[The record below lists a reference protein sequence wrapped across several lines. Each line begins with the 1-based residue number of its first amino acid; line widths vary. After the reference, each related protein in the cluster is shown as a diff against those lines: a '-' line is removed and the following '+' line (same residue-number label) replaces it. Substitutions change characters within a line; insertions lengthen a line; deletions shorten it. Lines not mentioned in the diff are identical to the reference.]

1 MNSSSDKILKIALI
15 GNPNTGK
22 SSLFNSLTG
31 LNQHIGNFPGITV
44 DKKVGYF
51 KLPDKTEAKI
61 LDLPGTYSLFPKSID
76 EEVAVKVLCNSNHD
90 DFPDVTIVVADA
102 TNLKRSLFLCS
113 QVIDLKIPVVLAL
126 NMVDLAKKNRVEIN
140 IDKLSELLGVPV
152 VAMNARESI
161 GIEELKSALQNK
173 IKASS
178 QNIVEIDK
186 LEERVIKD
194 ISNALQAN
202 CVFASFIVANNL
214 HNITY
219 YSHNIEKREEI
230 KNILEL
236 NNTSEQKLQALESI
250 ERYRQLTN
258 IISQTVSR
266 PKLNNPLTKKL
277 DDIFMHKVWGYIIF
291 LFILFTVFQAIF
303 TFAALPMELIETGFS
318 NLSSWLLE
326 ILPKGI
332 ATDLFINGILA
343 GLGGIVIFIP
353 QIALLFAFISIL
365 EDTGYMSRVSFIMDK
380 AMRRYGL
387 NGRSVIPLISGVACA
402 VPAIMGARTISNYK
416 ERLLTIFVTPLMSC
430 SARLPV
436 YTLLIALAVP
446 SKLMFGFFNLQGLVL
461 MSLYLVGF
469 FAAIGSAFVFKYF
482 LKSKE
487 ASYFIME
494 MPIYRKPRWKNVGL
508 TILEKVKV
516 FLFESGKIILA
527 VSVILWFLAS
537 FAPNNKF
544 EQLEKEYNHK
554 ISQLDNSNSN
564 AEVTI
569 LRNELAS
576 KKLEYSYAGVMGKTL
591 EPIIEP
597 LGFDWKIG
605 ISLVTSFAAREV
617 FVGTMATIYSVGA
630 NEENTQNIREKMRIA
645 KNPNTGEQS
654 YTFAVAISLMLFY
667 AFAMQCMSTIAVVYR
682 ETKSWKI
689 PLFQFLYMGA
699 LAYLASYAAF
709 NLLK

>member
-1 MNSSSDKILKIALI
+1 MNSSSYKILKIALI

-230 KNILEL
+230 KKILEL

-494 MPIYRKPRWKNVGL
+494 MPVYRKPRWKNVGL

-544 EQLEKEYNHK
+544 EQLEKEYNYK
-554 ISQLDNSNSN
+554 ISQLDNSSSN

>member
-1 MNSSSDKILKIALI
+1 
-15 GNPNTGK
+15 
-22 SSLFNSLTG
+22 
-31 LNQHIGNFPGITV
+31 
-44 DKKVGYF
+44 
-51 KLPDKTEAKI
+51 
-61 LDLPGTYSLFPKSID
+61 
-76 EEVAVKVLCNSNHD
+76 
-90 DFPDVTIVVADA
+90 
-102 TNLKRSLFLCS
+102 
-113 QVIDLKIPVVLAL
+113 
-126 NMVDLAKKNRVEIN
+126 
-140 IDKLSELLGVPV
+140 
-152 VAMNARESI
+152 
-161 GIEELKSALQNK
+161 
-173 IKASS
+173 
-178 QNIVEIDK
+178 
-186 LEERVIKD
+186 
-194 ISNALQAN
+194 
-202 CVFASFIVANNL
+202 L

-230 KNILEL
+230 KKILEL

-494 MPIYRKPRWKNVGL
+494 MPVYRKPRWKNVGL

>member
-1 MNSSSDKILKIALI
+1 
-15 GNPNTGK
+15 
-22 SSLFNSLTG
+22 
-31 LNQHIGNFPGITV
+31 
-44 DKKVGYF
+44 
-51 KLPDKTEAKI
+51 
-61 LDLPGTYSLFPKSID
+61 
-76 EEVAVKVLCNSNHD
+76 
-90 DFPDVTIVVADA
+90 
-102 TNLKRSLFLCS
+102 
-113 QVIDLKIPVVLAL
+113 
-126 NMVDLAKKNRVEIN
+126 
-140 IDKLSELLGVPV
+140 
-152 VAMNARESI
+152 
-161 GIEELKSALQNK
+161 
-173 IKASS
+173 
-178 QNIVEIDK
+178 
-186 LEERVIKD
+186 
-194 ISNALQAN
+194 
-202 CVFASFIVANNL
+202 
-214 HNITY
+214 
-219 YSHNIEKREEI
+219 
-230 KNILEL
+230 
-236 NNTSEQKLQALESI
+236 
-250 ERYRQLTN
+250 
-258 IISQTVSR
+258 
-266 PKLNNPLTKKL
+266 
-277 DDIFMHKVWGYIIF
+277 
-291 LFILFTVFQAIF
+291 
-303 TFAALPMELIETGFS
+303 
-318 NLSSWLLE
+318 
-326 ILPKGI
+326 
-332 ATDLFINGILA
+332 
-343 GLGGIVIFIP
+343 
-353 QIALLFAFISIL
+353 
-365 EDTGYMSRVSFIMDK
+365 
-380 AMRRYGL
+380 
-387 NGRSVIPLISGVACA
+387 
-402 VPAIMGARTISNYK
+402 
-416 ERLLTIFVTPLMSC
+416 
-430 SARLPV
+430 
-436 YTLLIALAVP
+436 
-446 SKLMFGFFNLQGLVL
+446 
-461 MSLYLVGF
+461 
-469 FAAIGSAFVFKYF
+469 VFKYF

-494 MPIYRKPRWKNVGL
+494 MPVYRKPRWKNVGL

-544 EQLEKEYNHK
+544 EQLEKEYNYK
-554 ISQLDNSNSN
+554 ISQLDNSSSN

>member
-1 MNSSSDKILKIALI
+1 VNSSSYKILKIALI

-230 KNILEL
+230 KKILEL

-494 MPIYRKPRWKNVGL
+494 MPVYRKPRWKNVGL

-544 EQLEKEYNHK
+544 EQLEKEYNYK
-554 ISQLDNSNSN
+554 ISQLDNSSSN

>member
-1 MNSSSDKILKIALI
+1 MNSSSYKILKIALI

-230 KNILEL
+230 KKILEL

-494 MPIYRKPRWKNVGL
+494 MPVYRKPRWKNVGL